1 MPVKRRIYAG
11 PGDGKWVQQ
20 QQLISLRHS
29 EHGTAEG
36 KSSALSVLLG
46 FSEYTLTYFELLV
59 MRAVSSVSEAAKL
72 QQSCVHKPLGYAVA
86 FSFNNVYHSIFHAV
100 PAAEHLAELQYS
112 SSNDAVSLEAVDQTA
127 TFVPILH
134 HRMAYRGPSDAK
146 RWYAWQF
153 AVRALTSRSA
163 ESIIQE
169 TESVLSGC
177 TCFERLEG
185 AAKAFNFNAR
195 ESRERMRTFRHAL
208 LLHVGRTS
216 TGTPLSLISLSTP
229 QPTHKNLLYIGA
241 RLYAPLRT
249 KPNYTRP

>member
-29 EHGTAEG
+29 EHGTTEG

-112 SSNDAVSLEAVDQTA
+112 SSHDGVSLEAVDQTA

-208 LLHVGRTS
+208 LLHVGGLLQARRRA
-216 TGTPLSLISLSTP
+216 ISL
-229 QPTHKNLLYIGA
+229 HA
-241 RLYAPLRT
+241 AADA
-249 KPNYTRP
+249 